1 MGKVESNLGVNWT
14 FHMLNQH
21 RIGLLRDRLEK
32 ALLDQEVDRKR
43 LIRRCAVAALLLVT
57 TVYADVIFAG
67 ASVSAVNFLNI
78 TVEPRPHRVQ
88 VSPERPGR
96 EAFHGYSDIG
106 GAAYQSEPGAQFMRR
121 AFWNGESVYWNPYSA
136 TGSYGIETLVDVK
149 TSPISLIVA
158 LLGGSDAIFHL
169 AFLGFNFLGVFCL
182 LLLLAIQ
189 WRLSLLAA
197 IAGGVTYLLNGYYVA
212 CIASNVSQTW
222 LYFPILALA
231 LASFAKSPRVLPF
244 LGIVAGSSLILATT
258 FLPTTTIILATTL
271 LVGATSALAGAYAQN
286 LKGKPALALSGKLIG
301 AQCLAVALA
310 LLILSVVYLPIA
322 EALNYMA
329 TGEYYRARNF
339 FPATLFNLI
348 SLFTPKHAF
357 ESYNA
362 ITARA
367 DALRGNVAFHQGIV
381 GALLLTQVVRSWPLF
396 QKIIVGVMA
405 ATLLLLLARVYGLP
419 LYSHAI
425 NLIPVIG
432 NFGQQYLWIAIAA
445 LFTLLIPFGLQGL
458 IQDGVRPIPLAA
470 GALMILLCLFYTS
483 HLHGIENTVGWF
495 YVAVAIVLVFATST
509 IVMRVRS
516 AALFTTVAT
525 LVLLSFVEMTF
536 YVNSFRL
543 SRTDRFLE
551 PPRFVRFLQLNI
563 GLHRVASYGH
573 YGVPPEY
580 GSAFGVPQIGSMNFH
595 LMPRYESL
603 FNRLIVPDPKQRW
616 TTFVTLSRA
625 EDTDSLNLD
634 AYDLIGTKYLIVS
647 LGYPRLRA
655 FMERSNW
662 RRVYD
667 DSYFQIF
674 ENPTP
679 LPRGYVTHGIIAAKE
694 TPIDRRQSPQAI
706 SLSDDS
712 HLVDLSRKL
721 GIGDS
726 PEPADPTEFVSITR
740 YEHVRV
746 EIVANLS
753 RPGVLV
759 LNDAWHPNWRARVNG
774 VPHHLGVVN
783 EAFRGLALPAGRH
796 VIEMTYA
803 PRTLFAA
810 KVFTAIGLLV
820 AFALFAARRR
830 IDPWLAK
837 ALSLVPPGR
846 PASKV

>member
-1 MGKVESNLGVNWT
+1 M
-14 FHMLNQH
+14 F
-21 RIGLLRDRLEK
+21 LRQD
-32 ALLDQEVDRKR
+32 VDRRR
-43 LIRRCAVAALLLVT
+43 LTKRCAGAALLLVVA
-57 TVYADVIFAG
+57 VYADVIFGG

-78 TVEPRPHRVQ
+78 TVEPRPHQVQ
-88 VSPERPGR
+88 IYPERKGR

-121 AFWNGESVYWNPYSA
+121 SFWNGESVYWNPYSA
-136 TGSYGIETLVDVK
+136 TGSFGIETLVDVK
-149 TSPISLIVA
+149 TSPISMIVA
-158 LLGGSDAIFHL
+158 LLGGSDAVFHV
-169 AFLGFNFLGVFCL
+169 AFLGFSFLGVFCL
-182 LLLLAIQ
+182 LLLLTVQ
-189 WRLSLLAA
+189 WRLSFLAA

-231 LASFAKSPRVLPF
+231 LVSFAKNPRTLSF
-244 LGIVAGSSLILATT
+244 LGIVGSSTLILATT
-258 FLPTTTIILATTL
+258 FLPTTLIILGTTL
-271 LVGATSALAGAYAQN
+271 LVGAASALAGIYAQ
-286 LKGKPALALSGKLIG
+286 GIDGRPAVALGSKVIG
-301 AQCLAVALA
+301 AQCLAVMLG
-310 LLILSVVYLPIA
+310 LLILSVVYLPIF
-322 EALNYMA
+322 EAMRYMA
-329 TGEYYRARNF
+329 TGEYYQSRNF

-381 GALLLTQVVRSWPLF
+381 GALLLTQVVRAWPRF
-396 QKIIVGVMA
+396 QQIIIGVMGVA
-405 ATLLLLLARVYGLP
+405 LLLLLARVYGLP
-419 LYSHAI
+419 LYSAAI
-425 NLIPVIG
+425 NLIPVVG

-458 IQDGVRPIPLAA
+458 IQGGVRWVPLAA
-470 GALMILLCLFYTS
+470 VALVVLSCLFYTS
-483 HLHGIENTVGWF
+483 YVHGIENDVGWF
-495 YVAVAIVLVFATST
+495 YVAVATCLVIATAT
-509 IVMRVRS
+509 IVTRLRS
-516 AALFTTVAT
+516 AAPLAAAVA
-525 LVLLSFVEMTF
+525 LVALSFVEMTF
-536 YVNSFRL
+536 YVNSYRL

-551 PPRFVRFLQLNI
+551 PPRLVRFLQLNT

-573 YGVPPEY
+573 YGIPPEY

-595 LMPRYESL
+595 LMRRYESL

-616 TTFVTLSRA
+616 TTFATLSRA
-625 EDTDSLNLD
+625 ADTDTINLG

-655 FMERSNW
+655 FMERSSW

-679 LPRGYVTHGIIAAKE
+679 LPRGYVTHGVVAAKE
-694 TPIDRRQSPQAI
+694 TPIDRRQAPQEI
-706 SLSDDS
+706 SFSDDS
-712 HLVDLSRKL
+712 QLVDSARKL

-726 PEPADPTEFVSITR
+726 PGEADATEFVSITR

-746 EIVANLS
+746 EIIANLA

-774 VPHHLGVVN
+774 APHYLGVVN
-783 EAFRGLALPAGRH
+783 EAFRGMALPAGRH

-803 PRTLFAA
+803 PRTLSTA
-810 KVFTAIGLLV
+810 KILTAIGLLI
-820 AFALFAARRR
+820 ALALLAARRS

-837 ALSLVPPGR
+837 ALARVPPARSGTN
-846 PASKV
+846 V